1 MAKAPVDGAFAL
13 PLFIYFRTIAHRFPP
28 RARCIHMRI
37 PRLYLPAPL
46 TVGATVALD
55 DNAFNHA
62 VRVLRLKPGAAL
74 MLFDGEGGAFAATL
88 TDIGKRDAWVR
99 VIEALPGEVESPLRV
114 VLAQGISRGE
124 KMDYTLQKTVELGV
138 AAIQPLFTERG
149 GVDLSGERLARKVQH
164 WRAIVVGACEQCGRN
179 RLPDLREPLPL
190 AEWLAGLAETDPP
203 ALRATPLK
211 RGVNCG
217 CCSIR
222 WPSRVARAGTARGN
236 DHATHRFRGGVES
249 GGDRS
254 GPGGGIDRRP
264 AGAAHPAHRNRRHRR
279 AGGGASPVGGLGLK
293 PPVSFGAG
301 QARGLALNSRRASV
315 TAASRSRCSA
325 SASARPVKPRSNKGR
340 ADTLAA
346 VWRTRRMKSAW
357 A

>member
-13 PLFIYFRTIAHRFPP
+13 PLFIYFRMIAHRFPP

-62 VRVLRLKPGAAL
+62 VRVLRFKPGATL

-164 WRAIVVGACEQCGRN
+164 WQAIVVGACEQCGRN

-190 AEWLAGLAETDPP
+190 AEWLRQPTEPGPRLLLDPLAEQGLRGLEAPTGAVTLLIGPEGGLDPAEIAQARAAGLTGVRLGPRILRTET
-203 ALRATPLK
+203 
-211 RGVNCG
+211 
-217 CCSIR
+217 
-222 WPSRVARAGTARGN
+222 AG
-236 DHATHRFRGGVES
+236 
-249 GGDRS
+249 
-254 GPGGGIDRRP
+254 I
-264 AGAAHPAHRNRRHRR
+264 AA
-279 AGGGASPVGGLGLK
+279 
-293 PPVSFGAG
+293 
-301 QARGLALNSRRASV
+301 
-315 TAASRSRCSA
+315 
-325 SASARPVKPRSNKGR
+325 
-340 ADTLAA
+340 LAA
-346 VWRTRRMKSAW
+346 VQALWGDCG
-357 A
+357 